1 MTVADLG
8 AGVLWQA
15 AVDETEG
22 EIMRLQCTM
31 NKERSEFQSVK
42 AEMLEAF
49 QGLREAITQH
59 QKPLLDALRVE
70 EEGGAAVV
78 PN

>member
-1 MTVADLG
+1 M
-8 AGVLWQA
+8 QA

-22 EIMRLQCTM
+22 EIMRLQCIM
-31 NKERSEFQSVK
+31 NKEKSEFQSVK
-42 AEMLEAF
+42 GEMLEAF
-49 QGLREAITQH
+49 KGLKEAIAQH

-70 EEGGAAVV
+70 DEERNALAT